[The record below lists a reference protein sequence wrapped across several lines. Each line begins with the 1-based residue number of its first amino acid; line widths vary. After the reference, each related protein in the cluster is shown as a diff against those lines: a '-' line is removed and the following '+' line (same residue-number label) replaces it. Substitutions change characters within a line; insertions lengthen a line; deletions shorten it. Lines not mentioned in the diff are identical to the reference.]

1 MAIKMYLGM
10 VGMLLFTWAVGL
22 LTGEY
27 ITDKV
32 HVAIIGMG
40 ITFLWFVTLL
50 LIAQEIK
57 HV

>member
-10 VGMLLFTWAVGL
+10 VGMLVFTWAVGL
-22 LTGEY
+22 LTGAY